1 MAKRKKKDAI
11 CARIAYRVYG
21 VLLEPDAV
29 QGKEMYDMFPH
40 SQCRLRGCHEGGTGM
55 RRTREGSKKGSKKL
69 PIVVACLNTI
79 EYAGGSVVL
88 YGNRVLHT
96 EERRIA
102 RYTKK
107 MAGKGISQEKL
118 DCAATFLK
126 DPANFPYLSIGERG
140 ESVKP
145 ESILLL
151 KGGYKSSP
159 NMDASMPGHIRITLS
174 WMKRLAEDGEDAKI
188 ACMAQIGHE
197 HAHHLHYIEHVGRG
211 HANVLINWLNE
222 CYADTTGCR
231 LAFGGDRERTH
242 QAMEYLKTHGSDLSL
257 SHHDSHPSW
266 EFRQKIAERGVFDE
280 GSVRMIME
288 EAARYL
294 GNKRQSFH
302 GFAPD
307 DLEEIKKNLHLDAS
321 QRAED
326 QKTREPKERPKR
338 PATEQNMA
346 HIHKIVRERKAFLQS
361 TSREHTG
368 HLENRET
375 RKR

>member
-1 MAKRKKKDAI
+1 
-11 CARIAYRVYG
+11 
-21 VLLEPDAV
+21 
-29 QGKEMYDMFPH
+29 
-40 SQCRLRGCHEGGTGM
+40 M
-55 RRTREGSKKGSKKL
+55 RRTGKGIKKGSKKL
-69 PIVVACLNTI
+69 PITVAHFLANAI
-79 EYAGGSVVL
+79 EYAGGRVVF

-96 EERRIA
+96 EERRIV

-107 MAGKGISQEKL
+107 MTGKGVSQEKL
-118 DCAATFLK
+118 GCAAAFLK
-126 DPANFPYLSIGERG
+126 DPANFPYLSIGRGG

-151 KGGYKSSP
+151 KGGYKSKP

-197 HAHHLHYIEHVGRG
+197 HAHHLHYIEHVGKS
-211 HANVLINWLNE
+211 HASVLINWLNE

-231 LAFGGDRERTH
+231 LAFGVDMELTH
-242 QAMEYLKTHGSDLSL
+242 RAMEYLKTHGSDLSL

-280 GSVRMIME
+280 KSVRMIME

-307 DLEEIKKNLHLDAS
+307 DLEKIKKNLHLDAP
-321 QRAED
+321 RRMED
-326 QKTREPKERPKR
+326 QNAREPEESLERPT
-338 PATEQNMA
+338 PEQNMA
-346 HIHKIVRERKAFLQS
+346 HVHEIVRERKAFLQS
-361 TSREHTG
+361 ALQEHTG
-368 HLENRET
+368 HLENRAT